1 MKKLVLI
8 VLLIPLV
15 GCLTAGMWG
24 KKKSPAETASLY
36 YKFLMWKYY
45 DRASQFVDH
54 EKRYDYDDFVS
65 RNEEK
70 LNITAYELKEVIY
83 NDDQS
88 ECTINVLIRY
98 YRYPSVSEKSVIT
111 EDTWIL
117 KEKNWFI
124 LSDFKDGIYNQ

>member
-1 MKKLVLI
+1 
-8 VLLIPLV
+8 
-15 GCLTAGMWG
+15 
-24 KKKSPAETASLY
+24 
-36 YKFLMWKYY
+36 MWKYY

-70 LNITAYELKEVIY
+70 LNITAYEIKEVIY